1 MAELDDN
8 TRTGLHALG
17 LGLLVIGVPVLIV
30 QLIDLYQTISVT
42 TDHHTLQIF
51 RNGYLLPQSGPQFC
65 VATTTR
71 MERIGMA
78 ALAALLAGGGFTVLS
93 FPFRRW
99 LSPWAVGR
107 WSAAVVL
114 LFFMWSALVRP
125 PRSVLLEKDRLTIV
139 EHPTLFGDLT
149 LPSTTTEQ
157 LTITPEWKWEQEEQK
172 DGRTKLLGWNAER
185 WIEVGSTSAEDRQI
199 EGALSFLR
207 RIPTTE

>member
-17 LGLLVIGVPVLIV
+17 LGLLVIGIPVLIV
-30 QLIDLYQTISVT
+30 QFVDMYQTVSVT

-51 RNGYLLPQSGPQFC
+51 RNGYLLPQSGPQFS

-78 ALAALLAGGGFTVLS
+78 ALAALLAGGVLAVIS

-107 WSAAVVL
+107 WSASVIF
-114 LFFMWSALVRP
+114 LFFMWSALARP
-125 PRSVLLEKDRLTIV
+125 PRSVLVEKDSLTIV
-139 EHPTLFGDLT
+139 DHPTLFGDLT
-149 LPSTTTEQ
+149 LPFSTMERVSVTS
-157 LTITPEWKWEQEEQK
+157 EWTWEQEEQK
-172 DGRTKLLGWNAER
+172 DGRTKLFVRNAER
-185 WIEVGSTSAEDRQI
+185 RIEVGSTSADDRKTDA
-199 EGALSFLR
+199 ALSFLR
-207 RIPTTE
+207 RNPTAE

>member
-17 LGLLVIGVPVLIV
+17 LGLLVIGVTVLIV
-30 QLIDLYQTISVT
+30 ELIDLYQTISVT

-139 EHPTLFGDLT
+139 EHPTLSLGVSRAPQAGTRASARRRVLHT
-149 LPSTTTEQ
+149 RCGC
-157 LTITPEWKWEQEEQK
+157 
-172 DGRTKLLGWNAER
+172 GRGGGASR
-185 WIEVGSTSAEDRQI
+185 SCR
-199 EGALSFLR
+199 ALSA
-207 RIPTTE
+207 